1 MLRPFADLQY
11 ADAVLAHIH
20 FAQIGLL
27 ISQPQEPLMLIHAI
41 KSLQYP
47 ERSQNKIYRTL
58 MMPNQLLL
66 GNIIAKDWDKSTKYA
81 ELSIDGLC
89 NLDYARWPDFAT
101 VNKACA
107 LMSKG

>member
-11 ADAVLAHIH
+11 ADVVLAHIH
-20 FAQIGLL
+20 FAEIGR
-27 ISQPQEPLMLIHAI
+27 LIHAT
-41 KSLQYP
+41 KGWQYP

-58 MMPNQLLL
+58 MMQNQLSL

-89 NLDYARWPDFAT
+89 NLDCAHWPDFAT
-101 VNKACA
+101 QQGVCTDV
-107 LMSKG
+107 